1 MMKLNTKIDAYD
13 VVFIV
18 FKAIV
23 LCGLAFIAPW
33 LTIPGFILGELVIM
47 VETKKEGNVP
57 QDAIV
62 QMPSIGKGVKK
73 TKAPKEKTEKQ
84 EQSVKV
90 VKTKGKAQ

>member
-1 MMKLNTKIDAYD
+1 MKLNTKIDAYD

-18 FKAIV
+18 FKAVV

-47 VETKKEGNVP
+47 KETKKEEIAP
-57 QDAIV
+57 QVGIV
-62 QMPSIGKGVKK
+62 QAPSIGKGAKK
-73 TKAPKEKTEKQ
+73 TRAPKEKTEKK